1 MYMNK
6 DLKGQTAV
14 FASSAGKAAVHG
26 RHLPTVLLEAGCEN
40 VQIIC
45 ADGRI
50 LRPVAAMSKV

>member
-1 MYMNK
+1 MNK
-6 DLKGQTAV
+6 DLKDHTAG

-40 VQIIC
+40 VQIMM

-50 LRPVAAMSKV
+50 PRLVVAMSKV

>member
-1 MYMNK
+1 MNK
-6 DLKGQTAV
+6 DIKGHTAG

-40 VQIIC
+40 EQIIM

-50 LRPVAAMSKV
+50 PRIVAAMSKV